1 MSMAFAFRFLSLNN
15 TAPHT
20 NETSTEPRRT
30 IDTIDIIALGSDSA

>member
-15 TAPHT
+15 TVPHT

-30 IDTIDIIALGSDSA
+30 IDTIDIIDPGSESA